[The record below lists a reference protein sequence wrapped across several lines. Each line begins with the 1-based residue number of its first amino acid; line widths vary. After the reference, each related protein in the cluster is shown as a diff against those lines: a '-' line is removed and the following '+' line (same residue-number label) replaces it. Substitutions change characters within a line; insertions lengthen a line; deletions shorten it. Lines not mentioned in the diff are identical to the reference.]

1 MSRVV
6 LKPNILF
13 ICMAIRRQPKRGLR
27 CFMDITACINSLV
40 GPRGPGLRFNL
51 LENINLTDEVL
62 PTCDFIINYSL
73 NRSEKMTNLWDN
85 KRKDYLNKT
94 LTYRLLVFNKVY

>member
-1 MSRVV
+1 MY
-6 LKPNILF
+6 NISKYIKNGGRIIILDEF
-13 ICMAIRRQPKRGLR
+13 SESDLGDVMNNKIL
-27 CFMDITACINSLV
+27 INFLCRN
-40 GPRGPGLRFNL
+40 GFNL